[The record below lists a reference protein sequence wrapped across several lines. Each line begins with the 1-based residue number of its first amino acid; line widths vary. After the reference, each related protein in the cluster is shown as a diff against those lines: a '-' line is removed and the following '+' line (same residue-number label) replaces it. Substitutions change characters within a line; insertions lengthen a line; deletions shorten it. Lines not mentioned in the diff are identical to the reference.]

1 MTACKKSTLKRYASD
16 AKLAIFTVWHCAA
29 SYVVPV
35 KPTKDQLGLIRPFQ
49 AKTQRRIA
57 LTNGPDFVRDLNRP
71 AGSPARPMKR
81 LFPT

>member
-35 KPTKDQLGLIRPFQ
+35 KPTKDQLGLIRPFW
-49 AKTQRRIA
+49 AKIDDRHYISA
-57 LTNGPDFVRDLNRP
+57 
-71 AGSPARPMKR
+71 
-81 LFPT
+81 PTSRVVTVADS